1 MAFLFIHCGY
11 QPLKYN
17 VRNIFFLPVR
27 GRLPFILLIV
37 SFTVPK
43 LFSFMWLQL
52 SIFAFVT
59 YDFVS
64 YPRNYQDL
72 CQETFPVFFIL
83 GVYQVLYLSL
93 QFIRVQFHYFYMWI
107 PSFPKP
113 FVNMNLESRHAYL
126 EKDRD
131 RNQKCHQNAH
141 TSVTEDKQL
150 VGFKFG
156 LLKVFKIIHQWLSGM
171 VCVAHRRYQ
180 FKQFQVFCSV
190 LVLIMRLIVI
200 SQ

>member
-1 MAFLFIHCGY
+1 
-11 QPLKYN
+11 
-17 VRNIFFLPVR
+17 
-27 GRLPFILLIV
+27 
-37 SFTVPK
+37 
-43 LFSFMWLQL
+43 MWLQL

-113 FVNMNLESRHAYL
+113 FVEETILAPVYS
-126 EKDRD
+126 
-131 RNQKCHQNAH
+131 
-141 TSVTEDKQL
+141 
-150 VGFKFG
+150 
-156 LLKVFKIIHQWLSGM
+156 WLSL
-171 VCVAHRRYQ
+171 
-180 FKQFQVFCSV
+180 F
-190 LVLIMRLIVI
+190 LLLLLT
-200 SQ
+200 